1 MKTVIIISKVIV
13 LLSLLGILYA
23 IFQITNL
30 K

>member
-1 MKTVIIISKVIV
+1 MRIVIIISKVIV

-23 IFQITNL
+23 IFQITTL